1 MVDHQEIQHLTSDL
15 TITFFLLTG
24 CHWSSWQH
32 RGAGFDWPESESS
45 MFSFFKVSMS
55 LSAVDLFSQT
65 FKKSSKV
72 DTSQA

>member
-1 MVDHQEIQHLTSDL
+1 MVVHQEVQHVTGDS
-15 TITFFLLTG
+15 TITFFLLIG

-32 RGAGFDWPESESS
+32 RGAGFDWPESECY
-45 MFSFFKVSMS
+45 MFSFFEVSMS